1 MASNNDSE
9 RNSKDE
15 QPGGPSTSSSAG
27 ATSGGEERDSQVT
40 FQLDNGT
47 TAVETT
53 SNHTSKLH
61 ALIIGINDYPNLS
74 KLKGAV
80 ADADAFAEFLQSDL
94 KVPAQQIV
102 NLRDNAATRQAIID
116 SIMQLWSNP
125 HINYGD
131 PILIYYA
138 GHGGARR
145 ATEQWKNEK
154 GAHVVQVIFPF
165 DYDVKENDSS
175 EPILCIP
182 DRTIAGLLNELS
194 NQKGDNI
201 TVIFDSCHSAS
212 GTRDLITTRP
222 KKGVLDRRKRSAEV
236 KQDIPWDID
245 SDIIDPKLGIVPPP
259 KKDDKRHTNLP
270 LCADQTSHVHLAACG
285 SEEKAY
291 EEDGRGVFTVALLKS
306 IRAHG
311 VDKLTYHNL
320 VKSLPSFSRQVIQS
334 PHCYGKH
341 KDRVL
346 FDSSVPSRKHILI
359 PVKLDADSDDIL
371 LEAGAASGVTTKS
384 VWEIYDSISAE
395 VPLGRFQAEPPRVW
409 TTVLRPTVADGD
421 TLCRE
426 HMDKTVSGG
435 DTGARAYARQVRT
448 GVVDELRVYFTPA
461 AKQRIF
467 PPDESNQTTSYSVG
481 SGLHDVGYVA
491 HPAEDSADLV
501 VDLNPEFDRVLFR
514 LCDRHAESYKVAT
527 LEKWV
532 RVERTA
538 VEEVLFAAAK
548 WKWHL
553 QRKNTDS
560 GDTTDLVTMEMVTM
574 GERQGR
580 ERKVLV
586 EDQRKSINEDGIVE
600 FDVRKQDLYGIKL
613 TSQVEQPLYIRM
625 FYFDT
630 TDFSISDMFGHAVGK
645 DAMIGAKGTFTI
657 GDNAKG
663 GAPLQFTL
671 NPDEKLDLGYMKVFW
686 STKPLEIHGI
696 GQRPVFNR
704 KSRQWSRLRGCG
716 HDLDDDIE
724 WGTAFLTLVQHS
736 ADAKN

>member
-1 MASNNDSE
+1 MASKKTQRGKKEIPLNYRIHPSLINGID

-15 QPGGPSTSSSAG
+15 QPGGPSASPSAG

-245 SDIIDPKLGIVPPP
+245 SDIIDPKLGI
-259 KKDDKRHTNLP
+259 
-270 LCADQTSHVHLAACG
+270 TSHVHLTACG

-320 VKSLPSFSRQVIQS
+320 VKSLPSFSSQS

-421 TLCRE
+421 KLCRE

-435 DTGARAYARQVRT
+435 DTGARAYARQ
-448 GVVDELRVYFTPA
+448 
-461 AKQRIF
+461 QRIF

-663 GAPLQFTL
+663 GAPC
-671 NPDEKLDLGYMKVFW
+671 N
-686 STKPLEIHGI
+686 
-696 GQRPVFNR
+696 
-704 KSRQWSRLRGCG
+704 SRL
-716 HDLDDDIE
+716 
-724 WGTAFLTLVQHS
+724 TLMKSWIWVYEGVLVDEATGDTWHWTEAS
-736 ADAKN
+736 V

>member
-1 MASNNDSE
+1 MASNKDSE

-15 QPGGPSTSSSAG
+15 QPGGPSASSSAG

-154 GAHVVQVIFPF
+154 
-165 DYDVKENDSS
+165 ECSS

-182 DRTIAGLLNELS
+182 TGQSLAAERAF

-212 GTRDLITTRP
+212 GGPGQAKEI
-222 KKGVLDRRKRSAEV
+222 RRGQA
-236 KQDIPWDID
+236 DIPWDID

-421 TLCRE
+421 KLCRE

-613 TSQVEQPLYIRM
+613 TSQVEQPLHIRM

-645 DAMIGAKGTFTI
+645 DAMVGAKGTFTI